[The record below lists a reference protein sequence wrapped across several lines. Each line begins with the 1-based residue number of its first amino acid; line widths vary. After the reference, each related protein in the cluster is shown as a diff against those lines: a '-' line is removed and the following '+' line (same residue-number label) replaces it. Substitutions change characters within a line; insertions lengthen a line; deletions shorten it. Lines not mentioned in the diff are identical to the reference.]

1 MVTIIYKDNIMFKLI
16 RGVLLGGSLSCLA
29 GISLASATTIQAVP
43 FSFDPYAESSLD
55 WSDSC
60 DDCNT
65 GSTALGFNVSIGG
78 QSYSH
83 FDLDSNGYI
92 ELLTGASDSITGY
105 GYGAVTA
112 LIGSDTT
119 SSYIMAAYDDLS
131 TDSYGYFGYLL
142 NADNAVFY
150 WNTETYS
157 DEDDDLLNVF
167 EVILYDTGVVR
178 WNFDTADYSGNSDDL
193 FTGLYFGNSGTLLE
207 ANRDSIPVQTSYQYT
222 APTGVPEPAP
232 LALLGFGLLG
242 LGIARKRR
250 G

>member
-1 MVTIIYKDNIMFKLI
+1 MFKLM
-16 RGVLLGGSLSCLA
+16 RGVLLGASLSCLA
-29 GISLASATTIQAVP
+29 GISLASATTISTVP
-43 FSFDPYAESSLD
+43 FSFDPYTQGSLD
-55 WSDSC
+55 WYNDC
-60 DDCNT
+60 DDCDT

-92 ELLTGASDSITGY
+92 ELLTGASDLVTGY
-105 GYGAVTA
+105 GYGSVSG
-112 LIGSDTT
+112 LINDDTS
-119 SSYIMAAYDDLS
+119 SSYIMAAYDDLTTS
-131 TDSYGYFGYLL
+131 SYGYFGYVL

-150 WNTETYS
+150 WNTETY
-157 DEDDDLLNVF
+157 DDDDSELLNVF

-178 WNFDTADYSGNSDDL
+178 WNFDTADYSSYGYDL

-207 ANRDSIPVQTSYQYT
+207 ANRDSIPVQTSYKYP

-232 LALLGFGLLG
+232 LALLAFGLLG

>member
-1 MVTIIYKDNIMFKLI
+1 MFKLI
-16 RGVLLGGSLSCLA
+16 RGALLGGSLSCLA
-29 GISLASATTIQAVP
+29 GISLASATTIPTVP
-43 FSFDPYAESSLD
+43 FFFDPYAESSLV

-60 DDCNT
+60 DDCHT

-92 ELLTGASDSITGY
+92 ELLTGASDSVTRY
-105 GYGAVTA
+105 GYGTVTE
-112 LIGSDTT
+112 LIDYDTS
-119 SSYIMAAYDDLS
+119 SSYIMAAYDDLTTS
-131 TDSYGYFGYLL
+131 SYGYFGYLL

-150 WNTETYS
+150 WNTETYR
-157 DEDDDLLNVF
+157 DDDSELLNVF

-178 WNFDTADYSGNSDDL
+178 WNFDTADYSRNSDDL

-207 ANRDSIPVQTSYQYT
+207 ANRDSIPVQTSYQYP
-222 APTGVPEPAP
+222 AQGQVPTGVPEPAP